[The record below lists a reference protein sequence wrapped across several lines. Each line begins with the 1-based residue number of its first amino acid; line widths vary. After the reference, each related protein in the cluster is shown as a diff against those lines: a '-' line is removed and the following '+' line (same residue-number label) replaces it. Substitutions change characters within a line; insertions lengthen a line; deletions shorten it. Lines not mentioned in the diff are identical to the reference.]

1 MFRNEVYAEPLDKD
15 NPWITFKR
23 IDMVKLHFKDT
34 IKMGVFAGETVKDC
48 IMKYGRKSILEILKY
63 YDLSEDI
70 LEEYHYKSLE
80 HQDNPNDR
88 VSKDEMVEPTFVTS
102 STLEMDEE
110 YFEPVEEVVDDPW
123 FYPGVYDPEDDDEFG
138 DLYGCGNSYK
148 PWIYGY
154 KGV

>member
-1 MFRNEVYAEPLDKD
+1 MMIIKIEDTIRIGVYAGE
-15 NPWITFKR
+15 
-23 IDMVKLHFKDT
+23 KLSEC
-34 IKMGVFAGETVKDC
+34 IK
-48 IMKYGRKSILEILKY
+48 KYGRKSILEILKY

-102 STLEMDEE
+102 STQIDEE

-123 FYPGVYDPEDDDEFG
+123 YCPVNYDPEDDYEFG
-138 DLYGCGNSYK
+138 DLYGCGSSYK
-148 PWIYGY
+148 PWIYGSRLSNN
-154 KGV
+154 

>member
-1 MFRNEVYAEPLDKD
+1 MICLKIN
-15 NPWITFKR
+15 
-23 IDMVKLHFKDT
+23 DT
-34 IKMGVFAGETVKDC
+34 IRMGVYSGEKLSDC
-48 IMKYGRKSILEILKY
+48 IKKYGRKSILEILKY

-70 LEEYHYKSLE
+70 LEEYHYKSLGT

-123 FYPGVYDPEDDDEFG
+123 YCPMDYDPEDDYEFG
-138 DLYGCGNSYK
+138 ENYGYVNSYK
-148 PWIYGY
+148 PWIYG
-154 KGV
+154 K